1 MIIADRTTSFIPLLD
16 SKLSDEEIMDT
27 YWVLRSAF
35 EESHPN
41 NMVDASDAYVLT
53 VFPFKWGDEIPDD
66 YEVEDYATGMVDGK
80 PALCKMDETR
90 QVLVLDDEE
99 TRRCLL

>member
-1 MIIADRTTSFIPLLD
+1 MVEDKIIQTFIPLSD
-16 SKLSDEEIMDT
+16 SKLTDEEIMDT

-53 VFPFKWGDEIPDD
+53 VFPFKWDDVIPDN
-66 YEVEDYATGMVDGK
+66 YKVKNYATGIADGK
-80 PALCKMDETR
+80 AALCMMDNKHEILILCKGR
-90 QVLVLDDEE
+90 LVQV
-99 TRRCLL
+99 